1 MKKTLFMILITAILI
16 AACSTPTP
24 TLPAPIANTKS
35 PAMSQP
41 TQAPAVS
48 QPTSAPVVVN
58 TAPPQPTAAQ
68 PAKPISKEFT
78 PSDPKN
84 VKLAAGKPQLVE
96 FFAFW

>member
-1 MKKTLFMILITAILI
+1 MKKTFFMILITAILI
-16 AACSTPTP
+16 AACSTPRP
-24 TLPAPIANTKS
+24 TLPAPIANTQA
-35 PAMSQP
+35 PAVSQP